1 MEEKDKQNEIIDLK
15 GVNTDNKETQQID
28 NSKIIKSEENNSL
41 KINKS
46 NNIIQKEEKFK
57 NNNEQSQNQ
66 IIEEKKID
74 EINTFENIIKGK
86 YEKNKINSDFSETD
100 NFEIER
106 EYSLENINKVISDE
120 KNEEKHENIS
130 NLKINDINK
139 IQLEPENL
147 KCNKEYKD
155 NNEDII
161 SRRFSIK
168 DNNDKYLIIKEEK
181 NNQNI
186 IYDNNASDNEYESDK
201 DEDEKKENYFPF
213 RIIGDAQKKSRKLG
227 IINNRYL
234 EIDSLKGLFKRYK
247 TSKDYPKKPNGIVDI
262 RNFKLIRKLKRVKD
276 YYDLE
281 ITYTVTKKGEKV
293 EKLENYRFRHFDCRN
308 KWFDIFL
315 SLWRYLIKGTN
326 IPKFTNKILL
336 FVDDRI
342 GIVQEIREN
351 KNKNKRNN
359 VSLKNFKILG
369 LLGVG
374 GFGTV
379 FKVKHILTDKIY
391 AMKVMN
397 KNYIIQKKYLH
408 YVVSEFEIM
417 KTLSGFPFVLDLH
430 YCFQSANYLYLIIDF
445 CPNGDFTKL
454 KFINNI
460 RLFFAEV
467 ILAFEHIHK
476 HNIIYRDL
484 KPENILLDATGHIR
498 ICDFNLAK
506 SGIPKDKRA
515 DSFCGS
521 PMYLSPEMLSG
532 RGVDYRCDIY
542 GIGLLMYELVTGSPA
557 FKAHDV
563 QSLYELIK
571 ENRIDFKA
579 TGICGDFK
587 DLIEK
592 ILVKNPEER
601 ISLEDIKKHS
611 YFRDFDFNKALRKGY
626 GPIITEKKITKLE
639 DINREELSKDDLEKK
654 ELMKFK
660 LQQHKLDENKDYSF
674 LEGKITVKE
683 MTKDQKRIM
692 KNYVREFYF
701 IKKEDLE
708 QTKDFQLDVKG
719 NIDISNFIKL
729 LKFLSHQYI
738 RILYNIEIQ

>member
-1 MEEKDKQNEIIDLK
+1 MEDNNNNIEETNNKQKDDIEEKKE
-15 GVNTDNKETQQID
+15 NKETQPKDKSININTEQ
-28 NSKIIKSEENNSL
+28 NKIMNN
-41 KINKS
+41 NTETN
-46 NNIIQKEEKFK
+46 NNIY
-57 NNNEQSQNQ
+57 
-66 IIEEKKID
+66 
-74 EINTFENIIKGK
+74 ENIIKDESNQNDVNLDMGQRR
-86 YEKNKINSDFSETD
+86 SDPE
-100 NFEIER
+100 NYEIER
-106 EYSLENINKVISDE
+106 ECSIENINNLILEE
-120 KNEEKHENIS
+120 KNLDKPEKLA
-130 NLKINDINK
+130 NLKINDFVEIP
-139 IQLEPENL
+139 IDPEYL
-147 KCNKEYKD
+147 KCNKEYKN
-155 NNEDII
+155 NNEDLK
-161 SRRFSIK
+161 SRRFETK
-168 DNNDKYLIIKEEK
+168 DNNDKYLIVNSEEK
-181 NNQNI
+181 NNKQNKI
-186 IYDNNASDNEYESDK
+186 HDNTASDNEYESDK
-201 DEDEKKENYFPF
+201 DEEEKKEDYFPF

-227 IINNRYL
+227 IYNNRYL

-247 TSKDYPKKPNGIVDI
+247 SSKDYPKKPNDIVDI
-262 RNFKLIRKLKRVKD
+262 KNFKLIRKLKRVKD

-281 ITYTVTKKGEKV
+281 ITYTVTQKGEKV
-293 EKLENYRFRHFDCRN
+293 EKVENYRLRHFDCRN

-315 SLWRYLIKGTN
+315 SLWRHLIKGTTL
-326 IPKFTNKILL
+326 PKFTNKILL

-351 KNKNKRNN
+351 KNKNKGNN
-359 VSLKNFKILG
+359 VSLKNFKILS

-379 FKVKHILTDKIY
+379 FKVKHILTDKVY
-391 AMKVMN
+391 AKKVMN

-430 YCFQSANYLYLIIDF
+430 YCFQSANYLYLIIDY

-454 KFINNI
+454 QYINNI

-506 SGIPKDKRA
+506 AGVPKDKRA

-542 GIGLLMYELVTGSPA
+542 GIGLLMYELVSGSPA
-557 FKAHDV
+557 FMAKDV
-563 QSLYELIK
+563 ESLYNLIRL
-571 ENRIDFKA
+571 NRIDFRA
-579 TGICGDFK
+579 PGICGEFK
-587 DLIEK
+587 DLLEK

-601 ISLEDIKKHS
+601 ISLEEIKKHP
-611 YFRDFDFNKALRKGY
+611 YFRDFDFNKALKKGY
-626 GPIITEKKITKLE
+626 GPILTEKKARKLDNTNVE
-639 DINREELSKDDLEKK
+639 KLSKDELEKR

-660 LQQHKLDENKDYSF
+660 LQQQKLDENKDYSF

-683 MTKDQKRIM
+683 MAKDQKRIM

-719 NIDISNFIKL
+719 NIDISNFIKE
-729 LKFLSHQYI
+729 K
-738 RILYNIEIQ
+738 